1 MNTDKVSYWIEV
13 AEYDLETAKAMLTT
27 GRYLYVGFMCHQ
39 AIEKGLKA
47 HIAKADI
54 FPPKIHKLD
63 RLAELAGLATS
74 LDEGQWILIDKL
86 TPLNVE
92 SRYPE
97 HKEAMAAQLN
107 ESACKSIITQA
118 EEMLSWIKS
127 RL

>member
-1 MNTDKVSYWIEV
+1 MNTDKVSYWIEI

-39 AIEKGLKA
+39 AIEKALKA
-47 HIAKADI
+47 HIAKTDI

-63 RLAELAGLATS
+63 RLAELAGLATAF
-74 LDEGQWILIDKL
+74 DKQQQELIDRL

-97 HKEAMAAQLN
+97 HKEAIAAKLN
-107 ESACKSIITQA
+107 ESACKSIIVQT
-118 EEMLSWIKS
+118 EEMLSWIKNK
-127 RL
+127 L